1 MFKLAPGGRTPGAV
15 RVRVWDLPTRVFHW
29 GLVLV
34 VGGAL
39 VTAQIGGNLMVWHMR
54 LGLAVLALLA
64 FRLVWG
70 LIGGRWSRFVRFTY
84 SPAAVLRYLRG
95 REAVGDHFE
104 VGHNPLG
111 TASVWAMLLL
121 LAFQVA
127 TGLMADDEI
136 ADAGPL
142 ALRVG
147 EDVASAAT
155 GLHTQWGQPL
165 IYVLLSLHVAAI
177 VWYRLR
183 RVDLVR
189 PMVTG
194 DKWLPSAVPES
205 RDTVWTRLLA
215 LVVVAICSAAA
226 VWINGLGA

>member
-1 MFKLAPGGRTPGAV
+1 
-15 RVRVWDLPTRVFHW
+15 
-29 GLVLV
+29 
-34 VGGAL
+34 
-39 VTAQIGGNLMVWHMR
+39 
-54 LGLAVLALLA
+54 
-64 FRLVWG
+64 
-70 LIGGRWSRFVRFTY
+70 
-84 SPAAVLRYLRG
+84 
-95 REAVGDHFE
+95 
-104 VGHNPLG
+104 
-111 TASVWAMLLL
+111 
-121 LAFQVA
+121 
-127 TGLMADDEI
+127 MADDEI

-215 LVVVAICSAAA
+215 RGHLLGGGSLDQRPG
-226 VWINGLGA
+226 GLRHTWTRLR